1 MADQYISLQFY
12 LATSTLDSLD
22 LRHGDNTDRYFVD
35 GTACTQF
42 NNNVFMIYDA
52 NGQVATTLTAG
63 AWYTLVIKPG
73 FHPNGDG
80 NSAGVY
86 INLREMDRSQ
96 EAPVMYVKDV
106 TYLVENPQ
114 VGN

>member
-1 MADQYISLQFY
+1 
-12 LATSTLDSLD
+12 
-22 LRHGDNTDRYFVD
+22 
-35 GTACTQF
+35 
-42 NNNVFMIYDA
+42 MIYDA
-52 NGQVATTLTAG
+52 EGNVVNTLEAG
-63 AWYTLVIKPG
+63 TWYTLVIKPG

-86 INLREMDRSQ
+86 INLRETDRSQ